1 MASKALTSNALA
13 SNAGAAKVAPSKSS
27 SAKSSGGKSSGG
39 KSSAS
44 KAGGRYDWGLL
55 TIVATLLTIGVIM
68 VFSASYTVGIY
79 VHDDPFYFFFRQL
92 IWVVVGVA
100 AMLVTMRIPYSFW
113 QRWSVILMIG
123 AFLALSAVIVLG
135 VEILGSTRTLLSG
148 SVQPAEP
155 AQIIIIVYVSA
166 WLASKGERIRNVQ
179 VGLIPFAVLMG
190 IVTLLLVAQPK
201 ISTAVLLVLTASIMF
216 FIAGAELRQLF
227 VVGLGGTATFWLI
240 IRYSSYA
247 GPRIQRYL
255 DGISNPL
262 ESQEW
267 QATRTLRAIVN
278 GGLFGQGLGG
288 GDYKLP
294 GGVPLGWS
302 DNIFAIIGEELGLL
316 GTLLLIFLFCL
327 LIYRGLRTALRA
339 PDTFGM
345 LLATGI
351 TSLLALQALLNA
363 AVALAV
369 APATGVTL
377 PFISYGGSSLL
388 TVMAAIG
395 ILLSISREADGAAPI
410 STDQQTA
417 YARFNFGWG
426 DGGTR
431 LPRTSR
437 SITTT
442 SSSGNSVGG
451 QPRSQTGNQTG
462 NSGSGSSNL
471 ANSLGSPGQ
480 PARLRTTRKSP
491 HP

>member
-1 MASKALTSNALA
+1 MTTKAITNKNVATQPA
-13 SNAGAAKVAPSKSS
+13 TPKPAPSK
-27 SAKSSGGKSSGG
+27 ATRNKGGG
-39 KSSAS
+39 
-44 KAGGRYDWGLL
+44 YDWGLI
-55 TIVATLLTIGVIM
+55 TIVATLVTLGAIM
-68 VFSASYTVGIY
+68 VFSASYTIGIY

-92 IWVVVGVA
+92 MWLAVGVT
-100 AMLVTMRIPYSFW
+100 AMLFTMRIPYTFW
-113 QRWSVILMIG
+113 QRWSVLLMIG
-123 AFLALSAVIVLG
+123 AFLALIAVIVLG
-135 VEILGSTRTLLSG
+135 IEILGSTRTLFSG

-155 AQIIIIVYVSA
+155 AQIIIIIYVSA
-166 WLASKGERIRNVQ
+166 WLASKGERIRDVQ

-201 ISTAVLLVLTASIMF
+201 ISTAVLIVATASIMF
-216 FIAGAELRQLF
+216 FIAGAELRQLV
-227 VVGLGGTATFWLI
+227 VVGLAGTTTFWLI

-255 DGISNPL
+255 EGISNPL

-278 GGLFGQGLGG
+278 GGIFGQGLGG

-327 LIYRGLRTALRA
+327 LVYRGLRTALRA

-363 AVALAV
+363 GVALAI

-395 ILLSISREADGAAPI
+395 ILLSISREADAANPI
-410 STDQQTA
+410 STDPQTA

-426 DGGTR
+426 NGGTR

-437 SITTT
+437 SVTTNPSRQSSVRST
-442 SSSGNSVGG
+442 ASNTARSSSNSNASSGRTSGG
-451 QPRSQTGNQTG
+451 HS
-462 NSGSGSSNL
+462 SGSHSSN
-471 ANSLGSPGQ
+471 AGPGQ
-480 PARLRTTRKSP
+480 PARSRSSSRI
-491 HP
+491 

>member
-1 MASKALTSNALA
+1 
-13 SNAGAAKVAPSKSS
+13 
-27 SAKSSGGKSSGG
+27 
-39 KSSAS
+39 
-44 KAGGRYDWGLL
+44 
-55 TIVATLLTIGVIM
+55 M
-68 VFSASYTVGIY
+68 V
-79 VHDDPFYFFFRQL
+79 
-92 IWVVVGVA
+92 
-100 AMLVTMRIPYSFW
+100 VTMRIPYTFW
-113 QRWSVILMIG
+113 QRWSVLLMIG
-123 AFLALSAVIVLG
+123 AFFALSAVIVLG

-148 SVQPAEP
+148 SIQPAEP

-166 WLASKGERIRNVQ
+166 WLASKGERIRDVQ

-201 ISTAVLLVLTASIMF
+201 ISTAILLVATASIMF

-227 VVGLGGTATFWLI
+227 VVGLAGTTTFWLI

-247 GPRIQRYL
+247 GPRIERYL
-255 DGISNPL
+255 EGISNPL

-278 GGLFGQGLGG
+278 GGVFGQGLGG
-288 GDYKLP
+288 SDYKLP

-327 LIYRGLRTALRA
+327 LIYRGLRTALHA

-363 AVALAV
+363 GVALAI

-395 ILLSISREADGAAPI
+395 ILLSISREAGAASPS
-410 STDQQTA
+410 STDPHTA

-426 DGGTR
+426 NGGTR
-431 LPRTSR
+431 LPRASR
-437 SITTT
+437 SGTTNPTGPGSRNAAT
-442 SSSGNSVGG
+442 STGSGNGG
-451 QPRSQTGNQTG
+451 SR
-462 NSGSGSSNL
+462 
-471 ANSLGSPGQ
+471 Q
-480 PARLRTTRKSP
+480 PARPRSATRSSYRT
-491 HP
+491 

>member
-1 MASKALTSNALA
+1 MASKPLTTKALTTKAT
-13 SNAGAAKVAPSKSS
+13 AKVAPSKPA
-27 SAKSSGGKSSGG
+27 AKSGSQGGS
-39 KSSAS
+39 
-44 KAGGRYDWGLL
+44 YDWGLL
-55 TIVATLLTIGVIM
+55 TIVATLLTVGVVM

-79 VHDDPFYFFFRQL
+79 VYDDPFYFFFRQL
-92 IWVVVGVA
+92 IWLVVGVA

-113 QRWSVILMIG
+113 QKWSVVLMII
-123 AFLALSAVIVLG
+123 AFLALSMVIVLG

-148 SVQPAEP
+148 SIQPAEP

-166 WLASKGERIRNVQ
+166 WLASKGERIRSVQ

-201 ISTAVLLVLTASIMF
+201 ISTAVLIVLTASIMF

-247 GPRIQRYL
+247 GPRIERYL
-255 DGISNPL
+255 AAISNPL

-294 GGVPLGWS
+294 GGVPLAWS

-410 STDQQTA
+410 SNDTQTA

-426 DGGTR
+426 NGGTR
-431 LPRTSR
+431 LPRASR
-437 SITTT
+437 SSTTAANVP
-442 SSSGNSVGG
+442 SS
-451 QPRSQTGNQTG
+451 RSAG
-462 NSGSGSSNL
+462 NSGAATSGSSP
-471 ANSLGSPGQ
+471 GSGNAGNNASTPGQ
-480 PARLRTTRKSP
+480 PARPRNSTRNSP
-491 HP
+491 QP

>member
-1 MASKALTSNALA
+1 
-13 SNAGAAKVAPSKSS
+13 
-27 SAKSSGGKSSGG
+27 
-39 KSSAS
+39 
-44 KAGGRYDWGLL
+44 
-55 TIVATLLTIGVIM
+55 
-68 VFSASYTVGIY
+68 
-79 VHDDPFYFFFRQL
+79 
-92 IWVVVGVA
+92 
-100 AMLVTMRIPYSFW
+100 
-113 QRWSVILMIG
+113 MIG
-123 AFLALSAVIVLG
+123 AFLALSAVIILG
-135 VEILGSTRTLLSG
+135 VEILGSTRTLFSG

-155 AQIIIIVYVSA
+155 AQIIIIVYVST

-190 IVTLLLVAQPK
+190 IVTLLLVLQPK
-201 ISTAVLLVLTASIMF
+201 ISTAVLIVLAASIMF
-216 FIAGAELRQLF
+216 FIAGAELRQLV

-247 GPRIQRYL
+247 GPRIERYL
-255 DGISNPL
+255 AGISNPL

-288 GDYKLP
+288 SDYKLP

-363 AVALAV
+363 GVALAI

-377 PFISYGGSSLL
+377 PFISYGGSSLM

-395 ILLSISREADGAAPI
+395 ILLSISREADGAAPN
-410 STDQQTA
+410 STDPQTA

-426 DGGTR
+426 NGGTR
-431 LPRTSR
+431 LPGPSR
-437 SITTT
+437 SVTT
-442 SSSGNSVGG
+442 SPNGRNS
-451 QPRSQTGNQTG
+451 RSTANH
-462 NSGSGSSNL
+462 NRSVHRYE
-471 ANSLGSPGQ
+471 ANSSAGSPGQ
-480 PARLRTTRKSP
+480 PSRPRASARNGPRS
-491 HP
+491 

>member
-1 MASKALTSNALA
+1 MSTQAMTAKAAS
-13 SNAGAAKVAPSKSS
+13 SKSS
-27 SAKSSGGKSSGG
+27 SAKQSGSTGS
-39 KSSAS
+39 
-44 KAGGRYDWGLL
+44 YDWGLL
-55 TIVATLLTIGVIM
+55 TIVATLLTVGVVM

-79 VHDDPFYFFFRQL
+79 VHDNPFYFFFRQMIWL
-92 IWVVVGVA
+92 IIGIA
-100 AMLVTMRIPYSFW
+100 AMMVTMRIPYTFW
-113 QRWSVILMIG
+113 QRWSVLLMIG
-123 AFLALSAVIVLG
+123 AFVALAAVIVLG

-166 WLASKGERIRNVQ
+166 WLASKGERIRDVQ
-179 VGLIPFAVLMG
+179 VGLVPFAVLMG
-190 IVTLLLVAQPK
+190 IVTLLLVLQPK
-201 ISTAVLLVLTASIMF
+201 ISTAVLIVLTASIMF

-227 VVGLGGTATFWLI
+227 VVGLGGSATFWLI

-247 GPRIQRYL
+247 GPRIERYL
-255 DGISNPL
+255 ASISNPL
-262 ESQEW
+262 NSQEW

-302 DNIFAIIGEELGLL
+302 DNIFAIVGEELGLL

-327 LIYRGLRTALRA
+327 LVYRGLRTALRA

-363 AVALAV
+363 GVALAI

-395 ILLSISREADGAAPI
+395 ILLSISREADGASPI
-410 STDQQTA
+410 SANSQTA

-426 DGGTR
+426 NGGTR
-431 LPRTSR
+431 VPRTSR
-437 SITTT
+437 SDTTQTNGPT
-442 SSSGNSVGG
+442 SRSVG
-451 QPRSQTGNQTG
+451 S
-462 NSGSGSSNL
+462 SGSG
-471 ANSLGSPGQ
+471 GSTRTSGNGSGSTT
-480 PARLRTTRKSP
+480 RGGSGRTTRSRANSP
-491 HP
+491 

>member
-1 MASKALTSNALA
+1 MTTKAMSSKAISTKATSPKATTA
-13 SNAGAAKVAPSKSS
+13 SN
-27 SAKSSGGKSSGG
+27 GGSTGSTG
-39 KSSAS
+39 S
-44 KAGGRYDWGLL
+44 YDWGLL
-55 TIVATLLTIGVIM
+55 TIVATLLTLGVVM
-68 VFSASYTVGIY
+68 VFSASYTVGIIFY
-79 VHDDPFYFFFRQL
+79 DDAFYFFFRQL
-92 IWVVVGVA
+92 LWLAVGIA
-100 AMLVTMRIPYSFW
+100 AMLVTMRIPYTFW
-113 QRWSVILMIG
+113 QRWSVLLMIG
-123 AFLALSAVIVLG
+123 AFLALVAVIVLG

-155 AQIIIIVYVSA
+155 AQIIIIVYVST

-190 IVTLLLVAQPK
+190 IVTLLLVLQPK
-201 ISTAVLLVLTASIMF
+201 ISTAVLIVLTASIMF
-216 FIAGAELRQLF
+216 FIAGAELRQLV
-227 VVGLGGTATFWLI
+227 VVGLGGTTTFWLI

-247 GPRIQRYL
+247 GPRIERYL
-255 DGISNPL
+255 AGISNPL

-302 DNIFAIIGEELGLL
+302 DNIFAIVGEELGLL

-327 LIYRGLRTALRA
+327 LIYRGLRTALHA

-363 AVALAV
+363 GVALAI

-388 TVMAAIG
+388 TVMTAVG

-410 STDQQTA
+410 STDPQTA

-426 DGGTR
+426 NGGTR
-431 LPRTSR
+431 LPRSSR
-437 SITTT
+437 SVTTRPNGAANRSAGGGG
-442 SSSGNSVGG
+442 SSS
-451 QPRSQTGNQTG
+451 RSSSANTGSAT
-462 NSGSGSSNL
+462 SGSGQQPRTRSSSRN
-471 ANSLGSPGQ
+471 GP
-480 PARLRTTRKSP
+480 RT
-491 HP
+491 

>member
-1 MASKALTSNALA
+1 MTTKAITTKTPAATSKPTVTKAATVKATGNA
-13 SNAGAAKVAPSKSS
+13 N
-27 SAKSSGGKSSGG
+27 SGS
-39 KSSAS
+39 
-44 KAGGRYDWGLL
+44 YDWGLL
-55 TIVATLLTIGVIM
+55 TIVATLLTLGTIM
-68 VFSASYTVGIY
+68 VFSASYTIGIY
-79 VHDDPFYFFFRQL
+79 TYDDPFYFFFRQI
-92 IWVVVGVA
+92 IWLGIGIVA
-100 AMLVTMRIPYSFW
+100 MTATMRIPYTIW
-113 QRWSVILMIG
+113 QRWSVLLMIG
-123 AFLALSAVIVLG
+123 ALLALLTVIIMG
-135 VEILGSTRTLLSG
+135 IEILGSTRTLFSG

-155 AQIIIIVYVSA
+155 AQIIIIIYISA

-190 IVTLLLVAQPK
+190 IVTVLLVAQPK
-201 ISTAVLLVLTASIMF
+201 ISTAILLVATASIMF

-227 VVGLGGTATFWLI
+227 VVGLSGTATFWLI

-247 GPRIQRYL
+247 GPRIERYL
-255 DGISNPL
+255 DAISNPL

-278 GGLFGQGLGG
+278 GGVFGQGLGG
-288 GDYKLP
+288 GDYKQP

-339 PDTFGM
+339 PDTFSM

-363 AVALAV
+363 AVALAI

-395 ILLSISREADGAAPI
+395 ILLNISRVTDAATPH
-410 STDQQTA
+410 STDPQTA

-426 DGGTR
+426 NGGTR
-431 LPRTSR
+431 LPRASR
-437 SITTT
+437 SSPANTTT
-442 SSSGNSVGG
+442 NTAGRSSSSGRSKASGNVATGSSGSK
-451 QPRSQTGNQTG
+451 QPASAHPRST
-462 NSGSGSSNL
+462 
-471 ANSLGSPGQ
+471 
-480 PARLRTTRKSP
+480 RRT
-491 HP
+491 

>member
-1 MASKALTSNALA
+1 MASKPLTTKAMATKALTTPS
-13 SNAGAAKVAPSKSS
+13 AAKASS
-27 SAKSSGGKSSGG
+27 P
-39 KSSAS
+39 KSSAGKS
-44 KAGGRYDWGLL
+44 DNQSGSYDWGLL
-55 TIVATLLTIGVIM
+55 TIVATLLTVGVVM

-79 VHDDPFYFFFRQL
+79 VYSDPFYFFFRQL
-92 IWVVVGVA
+92 IWLVVGIA

-113 QRWSVILMIG
+113 QKWSVVLMII
-123 AFLALSAVIVLG
+123 AFLALSMVIILG

-148 SVQPAEP
+148 SIQPAEP

-166 WLASKGERIRNVQ
+166 WLASKGERIRSVQ

-201 ISTAVLLVLTASIMF
+201 ISTAVLIVLTASIMF

-247 GPRIQRYL
+247 GPRIERYL
-255 DGISNPL
+255 AGISNPL

-278 GGLFGQGLGG
+278 GGFLGQGLGG

-294 GGVPLGWS
+294 GGVPLAWS

-363 AVALAV
+363 AVALAI

-410 STDQQTA
+410 SNDTHTA

-426 DGGTR
+426 NGGTR

-437 SITTT
+437 SSTTT
-442 SSSGNSVGG
+442 ANVPSSRSAGTSSANATTGGGGSSGNGG
-451 QPRSQTGNQTG
+451 STSGAG
-462 NSGSGSSNL
+462 NS
-471 ANSLGSPGQ
+471 ANSPGQ
-480 PARLRTTRKSP
+480 PARPRNSTRNSP
-491 HP
+491 QP

>member
-1 MASKALTSNALA
+1 MTTH
-13 SNAGAAKVAPSKSS
+13 PMTSKSMTTRS
-27 SAKSSGGKSSGG
+27 MTTKAAPAKSSTP

-44 KAGGRYDWGLL
+44 EGRYDWGLL
-55 TIVATLLTIGVIM
+55 TIVATLLTLGVVM

-79 VHDDPFYFFFRQL
+79 EYDDPFYFFFRQL
-92 IWVVVGVA
+92 IWLGVGIA
-100 AMLVTMRIPYSFW
+100 AMMVTMRIPYLFW
-113 QRWSVILMIG
+113 QRWSVLLMIG
-123 AFLALSAVIVLG
+123 AFLALVAVIVLG
-135 VEILGSTRTLLSG
+135 VEVLGSKRTLFSG
-148 SVQPAEP
+148 SIQPAEP

-190 IVTLLLVAQPK
+190 IVTLLLVLQPK
-201 ISTAVLLVLTASIMF
+201 ISTAVLIVLTASIMF
-216 FIAGAELRQLF
+216 FIAGAELRQLI

-247 GPRIQRYL
+247 GPRIERYL
-255 DGISNPL
+255 EGISNPL

-302 DNIFAIIGEELGLL
+302 DNIFAIVGEELGLL

-327 LIYRGLRTALRA
+327 LIYRGLRTALHA

-363 AVALAV
+363 GVALAI

-388 TVMAAIG
+388 TVMAAVG

-410 STDQQTA
+410 STDPQTA

-426 DGGTR
+426 NGGTR
-431 LPRTSR
+431 LPRASR
-437 SITTT
+437 SGTTRSSGGVNQVASNRGT
-442 SSSGNSVGG
+442 GSGGTNSSPSSRATTGSVTTGSVTPNSGQSARARSSSGN
-451 QPRSQTGNQTG
+451 
-462 NSGSGSSNL
+462 GSR
-471 ANSLGSPGQ
+471 A
-480 PARLRTTRKSP
+480 
-491 HP
+491 

>member
-1 MASKALTSNALA
+1 
-13 SNAGAAKVAPSKSS
+13 
-27 SAKSSGGKSSGG
+27 
-39 KSSAS
+39 
-44 KAGGRYDWGLL
+44 
-55 TIVATLLTIGVIM
+55 
-68 VFSASYTVGIY
+68 
-79 VHDDPFYFFFRQL
+79 
-92 IWVVVGVA
+92 
-100 AMLVTMRIPYSFW
+100 
-113 QRWSVILMIG
+113 
-123 AFLALSAVIVLG
+123 
-135 VEILGSTRTLLSG
+135 
-148 SVQPAEP
+148 
-155 AQIIIIVYVSA
+155 
-166 WLASKGERIRNVQ
+166 
-179 VGLIPFAVLMG
+179 
-190 IVTLLLVAQPK
+190 LLVLQPK
-201 ISTAVLLVLTASIMF
+201 ISTAILIVLTASIMF

-247 GPRIQRYL
+247 GPRIERYL
-255 DGISNPL
+255 AGISNPL
-262 ESQEW
+262 QSQEW

-302 DNIFAIIGEELGLL
+302 DNIFAIVGEELGLL

-395 ILLSISREADGAAPI
+395 ILLSISREADGASPI
-410 STDQQTA
+410 STDPQTA

-426 DGGTR
+426 NGGTR
-431 LPRTSR
+431 VPRSSR
-437 SITTT
+437 SVTVSPNGPTGP
-442 SSSGNSVGG
+442 SVARSNAGSGGSTINSA
-451 QPRSQTGNQTG
+451 P
-462 NSGSGSSNL
+462 NSGGSNATSG
-471 ANSLGSPGQ
+471 PGQ
-480 PARLRTTRKSP
+480 PTRPRASARSASRP
-491 HP
+491 

>member
-1 MASKALTSNALA
+1 MATQAMT
-13 SNAGAAKVAPSKSS
+13 AKVASSKSS
-27 SAKSSGGKSSGG
+27 ATKSGGNTGS
-39 KSSAS
+39 
-44 KAGGRYDWGLL
+44 YDWGLL
-55 TIVATLLTIGVIM
+55 TIVATLLTVGVVM
-68 VFSASYTVGIY
+68 VFSASYTIGIY
-79 VHDDPFYFFFRQL
+79 AHDNPFYFFFRQMMWL
-92 IWVVVGVA
+92 AVGLV
-100 AMLVTMRIPYSFW
+100 AMLVTMRIPYTLW
-113 QRWSVILMIG
+113 QKWSVLLMIG
-123 AFLALSAVIVLG
+123 AFLALVAVIVLG

-166 WLASKGERIRNVQ
+166 WLASKGERIRDVQ
-179 VGLIPFAVLMG
+179 VGLVPFAVLMG
-190 IVTLLLVAQPK
+190 IVTLLLVLQPK
-201 ISTAVLLVLTASIMF
+201 ISTAVLIVLTASIMF
-216 FIAGAELRQLF
+216 FIAGAELRQLV

-247 GPRIQRYL
+247 GPRIERYL
-255 DGISNPL
+255 ASLSNPL

-288 GDYKLP
+288 SDYKLP

-327 LIYRGLRTALRA
+327 LVYRGLRTALHA

-363 AVALAV
+363 GVALAI

-388 TVMAAIG
+388 TVMAAVG
-395 ILLSISREADGAAPI
+395 ILLSISREANGASPI
-410 STDQQTA
+410 STDPQTA

-426 DGGTR
+426 NGGTR
-431 LPRTSR
+431 VPRASR
-437 SITTT
+437 SVTTKSNGT
-442 SSSGNSVGG
+442 TDRNAGSRSSRGSSGGSNAGSSSAR
-451 QPRSQTGNQTG
+451 RSARTR
-462 NSGSGSSNL
+462 SKGSGADND
-471 ANSLGSPGQ
+471 
-480 PARLRTTRKSP
+480 
-491 HP
+491 